1 MGEEASS
8 RRIGLALGT
17 GASGAEGAFLQG
29 RMVVFGAMAT
39 PLTAAFYVVVN
50 LLAAVGEGSAD
61 WLGWHNLAILWVAFV
76 FGVLWVVARGRRR
89 SLGLLKAL
97 DVAVVLGAA
106 LGCAVH
112 GWAGEA
118 TVYQRFDAI
127 LAVTN
132 ILVVRATLLPASA
145 RRAAIIGTL
154 SAAPV
159 VLPAYVWW
167 ALGGGDMPG
176 DGQLSAALL
185 TGWAL
190 VSVVGSSTISKVVH
204 GLHHKVRQ
212 AQQLG
217 QYRLV
222 SRLGQGGMGEV
233 FLARHALLQRP
244 TAVKLL
250 RPELAGED
258 AIAGFEREV
267 QATSQLSHP
276 NTVAIYDYG
285 RTPDGIFYYVM
296 EYLPGIDLET
306 LVRRRGAMPA
316 ARAVHVL
323 RQVCASLAE
332 AHDAGLIHR
341 DVKAANVIL
350 CQRGGVPDVVKVVD
364 FGLVRDLG
372 DEQAAERG
380 VSGTPSYLAPEAI
393 SDPTSM
399 DARTDLYAV
408 GILGYWLVAG
418 QLPIEGQNAT
428 HVLSLQLFQQ
438 PRPLAEVAEQPVSPE
453 LEDALMRCLRKKPA
467 ERPRGIRALGRALA
481 RCPEA
486 DAWSDEDARQ
496 WWESSGVQGGPAPV
510 RGTSSATAATLVWTG
525 EDGEAEE
532 RGGRDHAGAP

>member
-1 MGEEASS
+1 MGEPTSS
-8 RRIGLALGT
+8 RRIGLVLGT
-17 GASGAEGAFLQG
+17 AASGAEGAFLQG
-29 RMVVFGAMAT
+29 RMALFGAIAM
-39 PLTAAFYVVVN
+39 PLTAVFYVVVN

-61 WLGWHNLAILWVAFV
+61 WLGLHNLAILWVAAV
-76 FGVLWVVARGRRR
+76 FALQWGVTRGRRLPVNLLR
-89 SLGLLKAL
+89 SL

-118 TVYQRFDAI
+118 TVFQRFDAI

-145 RRAAIIGTL
+145 KRAAVIGTL
-154 SAAPV
+154 SVTPV
-159 VLPAYVWW
+159 VLPAYVSW
-167 ALGGGDMPG
+167 GFGEGSTPG
-176 DGQLSAALL
+176 DEQLSAALL

-190 VSVVGSSTISKVVH
+190 VSVIGSSTISKVVH

-258 AIAGFEREV
+258 AIAAFEREV

-306 LVRRRGAMPA
+306 LVRRHGALPA
-316 ARAVHVL
+316 GRAIHVL

-332 AHDAGLIHR
+332 AHDTGLIHR

-364 FGLVRDLG
+364 FGLVRELDA
-372 DEQAAERG
+372 DPADERG

-408 GILGYWLVAG
+408 GVLGYWLIAG

-428 HVLSLQLFQQ
+428 HVLSLQLFKE
-438 PRPLAEVAEQPVSPE
+438 PEPLAQVAEQPVSAE

-467 ERPRGIRALGRALA
+467 ERPRSIRALDRALA
-481 RCPEA
+481 RCPEVA
-486 DAWSDEDARQ
+486 AWSDEEARQ
-496 WWESSGVQGGPAPV
+496 WWENSGIRGGPPAPAA
-510 RGTSSATAATLVWTG
+510 GSATAATLVWTG
-525 EDGEAEE
+525 EDEGGDG
-532 RGGRDHAGAP
+532 RGDADAR